1 MYFPSTINNSLINN
15 FCVCNWHDEEYDS
28 DHSIEIF
35 QEQSLTSNKIVKVMC
50 LLDEAMDI
58 KNRSWKCREC
68 CKKMYCTFSK
78 HWTNFLCKTA
88 DLRQQLSVCGE
99 SNSVLHKLNWRDFFA
114 YRRFYISDFILF
126 LFYLRYSISF

>member
-78 HWTNFLCKTA
+78 HWTNFLCKIG
-88 DLRQQLSVCGE
+88 DLRPQLSVSTE
-99 SNSVLHKLNWRDFFA
+99 YNSIFHKLIE
-114 YRRFYISDFILF
+114 YF
-126 LFYLRYSISF
+126 LFCMYLIRLYIIFLLFTLFNYFF